1 MSSFRTRIWK
11 NEMWPDWES
20 SGEGSLTFNETGII
34 WTSPNYKFALEYGF
48 IKGFR
53 AVQGSKFLTIYLGNY
68 GKSCVVFMFVNPVD
82 FFLLGPNH
90 VNNIGTS
97 NSKKKKKRKRK
108 RKLLPE
114 QIENFEKTKK
124 QKTTAALSVF
134 SAHKWV
140 NYRTED
146 IWREICQSFL
156 NVADFAII
164 RRTNKSINNWW
175 GIFIR
180 KYVKDPTVR
189 VPRSIPTLSK
199 ALAFVNAY
207 HENYANVEIDLE
219 AGTHKIAC
227 SVLNVTRSNI
237 TFIGKGKDQ
246 TTILGGFQ
254 VLNQQN
260 VKFEDMTIT
269 NPKGSGLNLKGSE
282 TNNVSETNVDVSNCI
297 VKECGRIGMYVGD
310 HSNVRATQC
319 EFMENGGSGVY
330 CTGIDTKATL
340 INCKLHHNQTH
351 GLYSTSDVIVNI
363 EGTETDIYSNKRY
376 GIVSNYRAEVNIFVP
391 LPTQPLHRHK
401 TSHDNVEGN
410 LHQQSISEFNIDAF
424 GQIQYIPIHN

>member
-246 TTILGGFQ
+246 TTILGGFF
-254 VLNQQN
+254 VGDLYGSKRN
-260 VKFEDMTIT
+260 VTFEDLAIT
-269 NPKGSGLNLKGSE
+269 NPVGEGLHLERSE
-282 TNNVSETNVDVSNCI
+282 TTVDVLKC
-297 VKECGRIGMYVGD
+297 VVTGMT
-310 HSNVRATQC
+310 VRDGATVTATQC
-319 EFMENGGSGVY
+319 EFMKNANGVY
-330 CTGIDTKATL
+330 CAGANTKARLNDCT
-340 INCKLHHNQTH
+340 IHHNYEGAGLNAFNRAVVDLH
-351 GLYSTSDVIVNI
+351 GTKTDIHSNWNCGILANWRGKVNI
-363 EGTETDIYSNKRY
+363 H
-376 GIVSNYRAEVNIFVP
+376 
-391 LPTQPLHRHK
+391 LPSQHNT
-401 TSHDNVEGN
+401 THDNGKQDRN
-410 LHQQSISEFNIDAF
+410 QAYHGSIANINADGTF
-424 GQIQYIPIHN
+424 THVWHEDDDHEDDDY